1 MKKKITC
8 IIDFGQSHLKFILIT
23 QNYTVTRTL
32 IYKNSFKI
40 SYNNSSFYNFSKIKQ
55 KIKLHIDK
63 ISKHYNIVAIACVG
77 HGSACFF
84 LDKNNNLKSGFHF
97 SSNFK
102 NKKELKKFNEFL
114 PKFSETFTPNY
125 EKFHNLGKNFFLI
138 KKNNENIKFMTLT
151 SFIGWLFSKK
161 NIADPSY
168 MSCHTY
174 LWDFRKKSF
183 SSLVKN
189 INGLKTMPEI
199 KKSGTFISKVTNSF
213 FKINKNCK
221 IYNGMHDTSAAF
233 YFHKLFFNSKNSIFL
248 STGTTFVFGQF
259 LNKLKEIKKKSNF
272 YLLSPINFKGVILS
286 RRFHGGSI
294 YKKLKNKKNV
304 KSINQLL
311 AIYTKKELNIYLK
324 NNTNKHINLVIDG
337 PFSKNN
343 NFLFSLKKLKKN
355 ISIYCA
361 KNENAPSLGMAYLCT
376 KKKIKF
382 SKSNYYK
389 KI

>member
-1 MKKKITC
+1 M
-8 IIDFGQSHLKFILIT
+8 
-23 QNYTVTRTL
+23 
-32 IYKNSFKI
+32 
-40 SYNNSSFYNFSKIKQ
+40 
-55 KIKLHIDK
+55 
-63 ISKHYNIVAIACVG
+63 
-77 HGSACFF
+77 
-84 LDKNNNLKSGFHF
+84 
-97 SSNFK
+97 
-102 NKKELKKFNEFL
+102 L

-189 INGLKTMPEI
+189 TNDLKSMPEI
-199 KKSGTFISKVTNSF
+199 KKGGIFISKVNNNF

-233 YFHKLFFNSKNSIFL
+233 YFHRLFFNSKNSIFL

-259 LNKLKEIKKKSNF
+259 LKNLKKIKEKSNF
-272 YLLSPINFKGVILS
+272 YFLSPINFKGVVLS
-286 RRFHGGSI
+286 RRFYGGLI
-294 YKKLKNKKNV
+294 YRKLKNKKNI
-304 KSINQLL
+304 KSINRLL
-311 AIYTKKELNIYLK
+311 AIYTKKELSFYLK
-324 NNTNKHINLVIDG
+324 IATSKHINLIIDG

-343 NFLFSLKKLKKN
+343 DFLFSLKKLKKN
-355 ISIYCA
+355 ITIYCA

-376 KKKIKF
+376 KKKIKL
-382 SKSNYYK
+382 SRSNYYN

>member
-1 MKKKITC
+1 MKKKIIC

-23 QNYTVTRTL
+23 QNYRVTRAL
-32 IYKNSFKI
+32 ICKNSFKI
-40 SYNNSSFYNFSKIKQ
+40 SYDNSSFYDFLKIKK
-55 KIKLHIDK
+55 KIKLNINK
-63 ISKHYNIVAIACVG
+63 ISKYYNIIALACVG

-97 SSNFK
+97 LSNFK
-102 NKKELKKFNEFL
+102 NKKELNKFL

-125 EKFHNLGKNFFLI
+125 EKFHNLGKNFFVI
-138 KKNNENIKFMTLT
+138 KKKNKNFKFMTLT

-174 LWDFRKKSF
+174 LWNFRKKSF
-183 SSLVKN
+183 SSLVKK
-189 INGLKTMPEI
+189 ISDLKTMPKI
-199 KKSGTFISKVTNSF
+199 QKSGNFIGKVNNSF

-233 YFHKLFFNSKNSIFL
+233 YFNKLFFNSKNSIFL

-259 LNKLKEIKKKSNF
+259 LNKLKKIKEKSNF
-272 YLLSPINFKGVILS
+272 YLLSPINCKGVILS
-286 RRFHGGSI
+286 RRFYGGLI
-294 YKKLKNKKNV
+294 YEKLKNKKKI

-311 AIYTKKELNIYLK
+311 AIYTIKELSFYLQNI
-324 NNTNKHINLVIDG
+324 TNKNINLIIDG

-343 NFLFSLKKLKKN
+343 DFLFSLKKLKKN
-355 ISIYCA
+355 ITIYCA
-361 KNENAPSLGMAYLCT
+361 KNENSPSLGMAYLCA
-376 KKKIKF
+376 KKKIKL
-382 SKSNYYK
+382 SKSDYYN